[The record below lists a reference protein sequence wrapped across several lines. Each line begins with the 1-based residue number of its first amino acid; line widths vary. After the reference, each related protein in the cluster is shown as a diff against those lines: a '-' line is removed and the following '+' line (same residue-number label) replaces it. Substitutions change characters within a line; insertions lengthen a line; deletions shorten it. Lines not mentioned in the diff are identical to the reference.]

1 MMSLCHRGSFFCNF
15 LSFALSSKMQSK
27 ICYGEEFNRCKI
39 HGMVEICLEF
49 GTFEEFA
56 TAFMPRDVRHHMI
69 TFLESHEWN
78 QQYNVKWPKK
88 EPFQ

>member
-1 MMSLCHRGSFFCNF
+1 
-15 LSFALSSKMQSK
+15 MQSK